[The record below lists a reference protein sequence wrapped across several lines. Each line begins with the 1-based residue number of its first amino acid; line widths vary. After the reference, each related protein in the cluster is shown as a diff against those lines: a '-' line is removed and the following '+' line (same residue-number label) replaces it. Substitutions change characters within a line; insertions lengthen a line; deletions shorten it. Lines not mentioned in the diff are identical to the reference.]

1 MEHKTSIEKIQRDNE
16 GAGSQLDYI
25 QQQIKEVKEERDRL
39 WEELEQVSKVPFFQK
54 ESSNLSYQKLED
66 LTKKI
71 DKEDQEIRNSRH

>member
-1 MEHKTSIEKIQRDNE
+1 M
-16 GAGSQLDYI
+16 DYI